1 MSNLEEH
8 GKVWRKY
15 KALKR
20 RNRRALERVWDA
32 IAELEEVERF
42 GDRWRV
48 RNALE
53 LLYDAVHELEVE
65 EE

>member
-1 MSNLEEH
+1 MSGCERLL
-8 GKVWRKY
+8 RKY
-15 KALKR
+15 RSLR
-20 RNRRALERVWDA
+20 RRSRRALGKVVDA
-32 IAELEEVERF
+32 IGELEEVERF
-42 GDRWRV
+42 GDDGWRV

>member
-1 MSNLEEH
+1 MSVCERLL
-8 GKVWRKY
+8 RKY
-15 KALKR
+15 RSLR
-20 RNRRALERVWDA
+20 RRSRRALGKVVDA
-32 IAELEEVERF
+32 IGELEEFERF
-42 GDRWRV
+42 GDDGWRV

>member
-1 MSNLEEH
+1 MSEERLL
-8 GKVWRKY
+8 RKY
-15 KALKR
+15 RSLR
-20 RNRRALERVWDA
+20 RRSRRALEKIVDA
-32 IAELEEVERF
+32 IGELEEVERF
-42 GDRWRV
+42 GDGWRV